1 MWEIRSVNWSP
12 YEDKSVLIDF
22 CSIGLPFGIF
32 IKLFDT
38 NISYDC
44 EDNWDKCPFAYTAGE
59 STGSVCKWSL
69 LTPVWCFLLE
79 KYKNFVLFWQE
90 CFKSMPSIQYVKRKW
105 IKNKEL
111 EVSWPMFLSYEVML
125 KYFLCIQVLIC
136 SIAFCELLCCTILTN
151 IFVGLNHGTHLTVK
165 QYWFLVHNM
174 SVTLFEE
181 GIISAS

>member
-1 MWEIRSVNWSP
+1 MEYSPNYLIPICPMTVKTIEINAHLLTLQVNPQGQSVN
-12 YEDKSVLIDF
+12 
-22 CSIGLPFGIF
+22 
-32 IKLFDT
+32 
-38 NISYDC
+38 
-44 EDNWDKCPFAYTAGE
+44 A
-59 STGSVCKWSL
+59 WSL
-69 LTPVWCFLLE
+69 LTPVCFLLE

-90 CFKSMPSIQYVKRKW
+90 YFKSMPSIQYVKRKW
-105 IKNKEL
+105 MKNKEL